1 MAFESDVVVREIDAT
16 TWKLVES
23 LRYSGNRET
32 FVVPAGFETD
42 FASVPRA
49 FVWLIPTYGRYTK
62 AAILHDF
69 LCEEAKVGRFDR
81 DDADGL
87 FRRAMRELGV
97 SFLRRW
103 IMWGAVALATQW
115 MHVRDV
121 RRLFTK
127 RFAQLIAVAIPGVAF
142 FVVPGVVITV
152 WLGLFWIAEAIA
164 YLVLLPFSH
173 KSHKKVNP
181 PRFTWRMS

>member
-1 MAFESDVVVREIDAT
+1 VSFESDVVVREIDDK
-16 TWKLVES
+16 TWKLVEP

-32 FVVPAGFETD
+32 FVVPDGFETD

-49 FVWLIPTYGRYTK
+49 FMWLIPTYGRYTK

-103 IMWGAVALATQW
+103 LMWGAVALATQS
-115 MHVRDV
+115 MHLRDP
-121 RRLFTK
+121 RRVFTK
-127 RFAQLIAVAIPGVAF
+127 RFVQLLAVAVPGIAF
-142 FVVPGVVITV
+142 FAVPAVVVTV
-152 WLGLFWIAEAIA
+152 WLALFWVAEALVF
-164 YLVLLPFSH
+164 LVLLPFTQDRT
-173 KSHKKVNP
+173 KVNR

>member
-1 MAFESDVVVREIDAT
+1 MAFESDVVVREIDDT
-16 TWKLVES
+16 TWKLVEP

-32 FVVPAGFETD
+32 FVVPAGFTTD

-69 LCEEAKVGRFDR
+69 LCEESKAGRFDR

-115 MHVRDV
+115 MHVREV
-121 RRLFTK
+121 RRVFTT
-127 RFAQLIAVAIPGVAF
+127 RFVQLVAVGLPGIVF
-142 FVVPGVVITV
+142 FVVPGIVVTV
-152 WLGLFWIAEAIA
+152 WLALFWIAEAVV
-164 YLVLLPFSH
+164 YLILLPFSH
-173 KSHKKVNP
+173 DKKKVNR
-181 PRFTWRMS
+181 PRFSLRMS